1 MNGWMVL
8 IDGWMGGSM
17 GGWINEWINGW
28 IDRWMILIDGWM
40 DDVQAGME
48 IGSQQIG
55 GETRDSCF
63 SELLGGL

>member
-1 MNGWMVL
+1 MDQWM
-8 IDGWMGGSM
+8 DRQMDD
-17 GGWINEWINGW
+17 IN
-28 IDRWMILIDGWM
+28 RWMDGWM

-63 SELLGGL
+63 SKLLGGL